1 MKDSRYQYIFW
12 DFDGTLVDTF
22 PGVAESLRYALGCFG
37 IEEKDQSVFRR
48 FIGPPFRESLPAA
61 YGFSREQTEEVIAR
75 YREYYDGEGAMY
87 HCSLFPGVKEAID
100 RFRENGFRQY
110 IASSKPQT
118 MCVSILQEKQIID
131 SFDGVFGAS
140 LDGRIDTKQDV
151 LFEAIRVLG
160 NPDRGSIVLI
170 GDTKYDADGARD
182 AGIACIG
189 VTYGFGTREELE
201 KHGADPVFDSI
212 EEAGD
217 YLISE

>member
-1 MKDSRYQYIFW
+1 
-12 DFDGTLVDTF
+12 
-22 PGVAESLRYALGCFG
+22 
-37 IEEKDQSVFRR
+37 
-48 FIGPPFRESLPAA
+48 
-61 YGFSREQTEEVIAR
+61 
-75 YREYYDGEGAMY
+75 MY

-100 RFRENGFRQY
+100 RFREKGFRQY

-182 AGIACIG
+182 AGIGCIG
-189 VTYGFGTREELE
+189 VTYGFGTREELL
-201 KHGADPVFDSI
+201 KHGADPVFDTI
-212 EEAGD
+212 EEARD